1 MRRAGFSSIVSED
14 KHRFSFSSE
23 FTKDFLYIS
32 YISYVHCTCTM
43 YILLTTK
50 LLTIEKNVRK
60 MRGKEKNQRFSEN
73 YRTICPMS

>member
-14 KHRFSFSSE
+14 KHRFSLSSE
-23 FTKDFLYIS
+23 FTKGFLYIS
-32 YISYVHCTCTM
+32 YISYVHFVM

-50 LLTIEKNVRK
+50 PPTIEKSVRP
-60 MRGKEKNQRFSEN
+60 MRGKEKNQSFSEN